1 MEETQSTDNF
11 LALSPR
17 AGRRLGIWEKETQAS
32 WPRHHPLASLGNY
45 GPSRT
50 RDLAQTPQ
58 LLASSGHLWF
68 GVVMVLELEILSNY
82 FLWPSYHIRDAYTSH
97 LLPQVFLSPPPTY
110 HSLTRLMK
118 GTEETRFHRTPN
130 THLQNE
136 QRNESIYHRYHQ
148 AYYSYIGGKL
158 IWVKKLNTIPKG
170 PINTST
176 EKYTSGFT
184 NI

>member
-45 GPSRT
+45 GTSRT

-97 LLPQVFLSPPPTY
+97 LLPQVFLSPPPTVPWLAWWKEQKKQDFTELQT
-110 HSLTRLMK
+110 LTYKTSK
-118 GTEETRFHRTPN
+118 GMRVFIIDITKHTTA
-130 THLQNE
+130 
-136 QRNESIYHRYHQ
+136 I
-148 AYYSYIGGKL
+148 
-158 IWVKKLNTIPKG
+158 
-170 PINTST
+170 
-176 EKYTSGFT
+176 
-184 NI
+184 